1 MVFTHAQLL
10 LELVGHSQLL
20 LLHGAPIEAMR
31 VSRHRQN
38 GIPVVK
44 AQKKRF
50 GECWVMT
57 HTLRASSCFR
67 TRSLTLWSS
76 PCRGG

>member
-44 AQKKRF
+44 AQRKRF
-50 GECWVMT
+50 GE
-57 HTLRASSCFR
+57 F
-67 TRSLTLWSS
+67 
-76 PCRGG
+76 